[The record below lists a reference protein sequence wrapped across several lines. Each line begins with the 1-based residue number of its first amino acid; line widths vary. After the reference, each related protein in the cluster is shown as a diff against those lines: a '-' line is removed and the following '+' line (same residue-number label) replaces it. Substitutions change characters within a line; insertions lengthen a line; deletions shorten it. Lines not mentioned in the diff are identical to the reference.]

1 MKIGTKRRALFV
13 AAIAAAS
20 AYGCE
25 ERAGDLPILEQAP
38 IAELRALPLAAP
50 TPRDV
55 PLTEAQSVDVLGAS
69 SHGEISLARYA
80 LGRARQQQTRDLA
93 QMMIDQHT
101 VAQAEVERWAQTAS
115 VVAAPNDVTP
125 AIERAV
131 ATVRASL
138 ESTPD
143 DQFDTAY
150 VRSQVEM
157 HQDALRIL
165 DEHVVPGAR
174 DARFRAL
181 VATIRG
187 GVATHLAHAR
197 AVADGLRG

>member
-1 MKIGTKRRALFV
+1 MKFGTNGRAVIL
-13 AAIAAAS
+13 AAITAAV

-38 IAELRALPLAAP
+38 TAELRALPPTAPSPHAAA
-50 TPRDV
+50 
-55 PLTEAQSVDVLGAS
+55 LTQAQSVDVLGS
-69 SHGEISLARYA
+69 LSHGEIGLARYA

-93 QMMIDQHT
+93 QMMIDQDT
-101 VAQAEVERWAQTAS
+101 VAQANVERWAQTAS
-115 VVAAPNDVTP
+115 VTAASNDVTP
-125 AIERAV
+125 TIGRAV
-131 ATVRASL
+131 ATVRASP

-165 DEHVVPGAR
+165 DERIAPGAH
-174 DARFRAL
+174 DPSFRAL
-181 VATIRG
+181 VATSRA